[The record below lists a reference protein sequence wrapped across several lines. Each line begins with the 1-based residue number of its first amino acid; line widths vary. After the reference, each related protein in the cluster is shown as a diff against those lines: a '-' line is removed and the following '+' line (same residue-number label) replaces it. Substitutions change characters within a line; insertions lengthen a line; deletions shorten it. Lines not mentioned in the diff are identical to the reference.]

1 MPFDKI
7 IEKHF
12 PELDGRDARLFPT
25 IDQISDAL
33 KAAYDEGEDFGF
45 RKGLEAQQ
53 GRFGKRLVPERKYT
67 SDRQIKHAIITA
79 ILGSIKNYEQAHGKL
94 VFHKG
99 SNKTSLAKRIAG
111 NVFNVFER
119 VECSFKRD
127 NHTNGVKP

>member
-1 MPFDKI
+1 MSFKSI

-25 IDQISDAL
+25 IEQITDAL

-45 RKGLEAQQ
+45 TKGLAAQY
-53 GRFGKRLVPERKYT
+53 GRFGKRLVPERDYT
-67 SDRQIKHAIITA
+67 SNHQIKHAILFA
-79 ILGSIKNYEQAHGKL
+79 ILGSIRNYEQSHGKL
-94 VFHKG
+94 VFQKG
-99 SNKTSLAKRIAG
+99 SNKTSLTKRIAG

-127 NHTNGVKP
+127 NHINGVKS